1 MDWEDSD
8 LDGVSVDASEWDW
21 EESDWSGDE
30 RIDDVERIDD
40 NEEMMSDEE
49 GGGAWPG
56 CREEKQVSPIA
67 ESWPEFYEQ
76 AQVAGVFLPGA
87 PVRKVVR
94 PRIRAVSPPL
104 PGPARPRAAQRK
116 SVSFGEN
123 IVHEIEYPLLGDFW
137 YSPQDEMEKPGE
149 SGVS

>member
-1 MDWEDSD
+1 MVSWSRRLAAEEIDDMDWEDSD

-56 CREEKQVSPIA
+56 CREEKQV
-67 ESWPEFYEQ
+67 
-76 AQVAGVFLPGA
+76 FL
-87 PVRKVVR
+87 
-94 PRIRAVSPPL
+94 RADGGKLDKFPSICTFL
-104 PGPARPRAAQRK
+104 T
-116 SVSFGEN
+116 
-123 IVHEIEYPLLGDFW
+123 DC
-137 YSPQDEMEKPGE
+137 PQG
-149 SGVS
+149 GG